1 MHRVYTAPEPG
12 LVGYWQLNESSGT
25 TAIDLIGSFQGSL
38 TGFEFNETSGW
49 TTSTAPIAAGVST
62 SIGNFTSGTANLGTV
77 SLTTVDGFD
86 NPVDLVVTRLE
97 SDPNTNSGTVGN
109 IVAGAYWVVKLF
121 GDPGTLSTNLTFS
134 LSPGSVSSADIAMPS
149 NLKLYRRSSGS
160 DGNWT
165 EVASASSATEATVT
179 FEGVTS
185 FSQFTIGSESSP
197 LPVQLSSFTVIAT
210 GLNAELR
217 WRTESET
224 GNYGFDIERRLV
236 HGSQF
241 MVQGHEVMNHE
252 PGTWS
257 RIGFVQGAGTSTS
270 PQDYTFTDKPDAP
283 GRYAYRIKQIDHSGA
298 FTYTSSLEV
307 VIGLAPLEFTL
318 GQNYPNPFNPTT
330 TIEFTI
336 PADGRVVLK
345 VYDLTGREVATLVD
359 QEMKAGVYQ
368 QVVFDAS
375 RLASGVYVAGLQAA
389 GRQLMSKLILLK

>member
-1 MHRVYTAPEPG
+1 
-12 LVGYWQLNESSGT
+12 
-25 TAIDLIGSFQGSL
+25 
-38 TGFEFNETSGW
+38 
-49 TTSTAPIAAGVST
+49 
-62 SIGNFTSGTANLGTV
+62 
-77 SLTTVDGFD
+77 
-86 NPVDLVVTRLE
+86 
-97 SDPNTNSGTVGN
+97 
-109 IVAGAYWVVKLF
+109 
-121 GDPGTLSTNLTFS
+121 
-134 LSPGSVSSADIAMPS
+134 
-149 NLKLYRRSSGS
+149 
-160 DGNWT
+160 
-165 EVASASSATEATVT
+165 
-179 FEGVTS
+179 
-185 FSQFTIGSESSP
+185 
-197 LPVQLSSFTVIAT
+197 
-210 GLNAELR
+210 
-217 WRTESET
+217 
-224 GNYGFDIERRLV
+224 
-236 HGSQF
+236 
-241 MVQGHEVMNHE
+241 MNHE